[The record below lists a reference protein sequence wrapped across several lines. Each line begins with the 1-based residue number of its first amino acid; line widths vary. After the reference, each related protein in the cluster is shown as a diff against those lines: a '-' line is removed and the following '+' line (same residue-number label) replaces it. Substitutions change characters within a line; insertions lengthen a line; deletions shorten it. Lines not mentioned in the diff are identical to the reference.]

1 MDTKKAFRVF
11 TLFEYEK
18 EQEYLREM
26 HRSGWKFV
34 RVSGFG
40 IYHFEK
46 CTPEDMIYQIDYNQ
60 DGIAHKDEYV
70 KMFGDCGWEYLQDYV
85 GYSYFR
91 KPASEAAGTEEIF
104 CDSDS
109 RFQMLERV
117 CKGRML
123 PMLLLFF
130 CVFCMLLMTRKFR
143 GSNILAL
150 VFVVLFCLYSPILA
164 MFALQYWK
172 LKRRK

>member
-1 MDTKKAFRVF
+1 MSK
-11 TLFEYEK
+11 L
-18 EQEYLREM
+18 
-26 HRSGWKFV
+26 
-34 RVSGFG
+34 
-40 IYHFEK
+40 
-46 CTPEDMIYQIDYNQ
+46 P
-60 DGIAHKDEYV
+60 
-70 KMFGDCGWEYLQDYV
+70 V